1 MKTIYSNISK
11 RMFSFFVAVVMAIST
26 VPFAAASAFA
36 AEQGISIVTDKITP
50 DTTSV
55 EINIGQS
62 ITGGFAKVIQLD
74 SGEEYDTS
82 QFFQYTGL
90 SDVIG
95 YTSIQ
100 EGKNT
105 VSLVTAPT
113 EGKQVVA
120 ILRDTSNGFD
130 NMQEYVSD
138 AVTVTAS
145 DGTSGGE
152 TTKPTEAEILAGCE
166 VTIDEFTDGKIAEN
180 ATSLTAHV
188 KLHSSVESCY
198 MKVVAYPANAAFDP
212 DNGSVTKVLFSQQVR
227 DGETYTCNFA
237 ASNLPLQVGQKVCA
251 YLNVPVSE
259 DSEGDYNY
267 RQKQSRELE
276 VVDEN
281 GNGFTDYTWPEVH
294 ITDTDLKAGDTKLHI
309 TFSADDRLLAYAKD
323 SNVDFGMTVSI
334 QQYPQDEKFDFDG
347 DYMHRLISPTQFTEN
362 LTDYEIELEEPL
374 LAGYRVRAVVYW
386 NQNTALY
393 IPKGNDYEAAG
404 ILDDSVL
411 IPAEAVAPT
420 VKINADKIKAGAE
433 SVTVAAEGDV
443 PKDSVVIVRQYKT
456 NDTTNFV
463 GIFGSYPN
471 AVAGNL
477 TITKNPAIGKD
488 LEKGN
493 YVGAVLISGGEEI
506 ASSNIVPIVGADEVE
521 KPVLTVNGN
530 VYEGDTKVSLAVSN
544 TDLIPAGK
552 GTINL
557 YKADEDGTVDVW
569 GGEAVSVGS
578 LSPVASGDAVEI
590 PVTGTLTAG
599 DVIVPYIY
607 YYDIDADNQY
617 YYSGTA
623 FTVKAKTEG
632 DNISVSPETLTADTE
647 SITVSVNGYDSYKGG
662 YVFAKL
668 VNSSTADAD
677 SGTSLGSKSFT
688 GTGNYT
694 FDVKGKLTPQK
705 YVLVYLY
712 KYDSDADKT
721 DYSEKVYIPV
731 GGKIVKEP
739 EVEIVTSKIL
749 STDKSV
755 YVKADFDSELTGK
768 LSLYT
773 YNYSGAFD
781 STNEGNVLLY
791 EGSVTPSASSSK
803 ITFTDDL
810 TAGDK
815 LVAVLTLTGGESDV
829 VKVSD
834 AKTIQAPPQIT
845 TPTAYINE
853 KHISEG
859 DTKMTTYLNFEKSYY
874 DTVSYVLYNYK
885 GDELDESTAKVVSE
899 REIYVP
905 GSETMGFKAD
915 ARPLEAGSK
924 LVIKLTLVK
933 NGVATVVY
941 SNVKEVE
948 AAPDWATPTVS
959 IDVAA
964 VRVTDTT
971 IPVTVTYDKG
981 YTEMDEYYC
990 NVTAYQFPST
1000 YTDDEFEENELHES
1014 TTITQRIGQCDAD
1027 KDNKEHFTT
1036 IQIPVKADTL
1046 EAGKRLIVKLR
1057 LPHPEWAGE
1066 EADYLSYSV
1075 PVIGA
1080 DEEIPVAKVLL
1091 FNLGE
1096 DTVKG
1101 SKIRAILQGM
1111 GIEAVTVEKSQ
1122 INQSVGYLAGMKGF
1136 AGDAEDFTGDGYTT
1150 DFMLMSSL
1158 SETQMD
1164 QFLAKMREADAVI
1177 DHKAIVTETNK
1188 QWSFK
1193 KLIGEIEEEH
1203 EVMQAWIALSNAI
1216 KEAEKLKE
1224 ADYDA
1229 EDWAAFA
1236 KVLQYAKDVSQ
1247 VENTAKDYNETTEKL
1262 KDAYRT
1268 LTGVSLDRFTVKVE
1282 GSTAETTGA
1291 GTYRAGQTVSVSAG
1305 SKSGYRFLG
1314 WQADGVTFADAS
1326 ALETTFEMPEKDVTV
1341 TAQWK
1346 KKSSHSGGTSNS
1358 GNTGNTKDETKADES
1373 KDNEE
1378 SKDDSKNDGTNNAE
1392 KPAKTIV
1399 TMQIGSKHISVNGA
1413 VSEKDA
1419 APVIR
1424 NDRTLVPI
1432 RFITESL
1439 GGAVAWNGE
1448 IREVVLTID
1457 GREIRMTIGKTLENY
1472 GVAPVII
1479 DSRTFVPVRFVAD
1492 TLGAE
1497 TAWEDA
1503 TKTVTVTK

>member
-11 RMFSFFVAVVMAIST
+11 RMVSFFVAVVMAIST

-36 AEQGISIVTDKITP
+36 AEQERISIVTNTITP
-50 DTTSV
+50 NTK
-55 EINIGQS
+55 EIVVNLGQS
-62 ITGGFAKVIQLD
+62 GTVGGLKILQLD
-74 SGEEYDTS
+74 NGESYSSTKFLDTGADLSGFVPYGT
-82 QFFQYTGL
+82 L
-90 SDVIG
+90 
-95 YTSIQ
+95 Q
-100 EGKNT
+100 EGENT
-105 VSLVTAPT
+105 IALTGTPT
-113 EGKQVVA
+113 VGKEVVA
-120 ILRDTSNGFD
+120 VLRDASGDTKD
-130 NMQEYVSD
+130 YVSD

-166 VTIDEFTDGKIAEN
+166 VTIDEFADGKITED
-180 ATSLTAHV
+180 ATSFTAHV

-198 MKVVAYPANAAFDP
+198 MNVVVYPANAEFDP
-212 DNGSVTKVLFSQQVR
+212 DSSATKILYYAKVE
-227 DGETYTCNFA
+227 DGKTYTCNFA
-237 ASNLPLQVGQKVCA
+237 ESLLPLQVGQKVCA
-251 YLNVPVSE
+251 YLNVPVDKE
-259 DSEGDYNY
+259 NYFY
-267 RQKQSRELE
+267 RQKQSRELV

-309 TFSADDRLLAYAKD
+309 NFSADDRLLAYAKD

-334 QQYPQDEKFDFDG
+334 QQYPQDEKFDFEG
-347 DYMHRLISPTQFTEN
+347 DYMRRLISPTQFTEN
-362 LTDYEIELEEPL
+362 LKDYEIELEEPL

-404 ILDDSVL
+404 IPDDSVL

-433 SVTVAAEGDV
+433 SVTVAAEGDI
-443 PKDSVVIVRQYKT
+443 PEGSVVIVRQYKT
-456 NDTTNFV
+456 NDTTNLAGV
-463 GIFGSYPN
+463 FGSYPN

-477 TITKNPAIGKD
+477 TVTKHSAIGKD

-521 KPVLTVNGN
+521 KPILTVNGN
-530 VYEGDTKVSLAVSN
+530 VYEGDTKVSLTVSN
-544 TDLIPAGK
+544 TDLIPEGK
-552 GTINL
+552 GMITL
-557 YKADEDGTVDVW
+557 YKADADGKVDVY
-569 GGEAVSVGS
+569 GEPVSVGS
-578 LSPVASGDAVEI
+578 KSPVVSGDAVEI
-590 PVTGTLTAG
+590 SVTKALTAG
-599 DVIVPYIY
+599 DMIVPYIY
-607 YYDIDADNQY
+607 YVDDADETHY
-617 YYSGTA
+617 YPGTA

-688 GTGNYT
+688 GTGSYT

-721 DYSEKVYIPV
+721 YYSDKIYIPV
-731 GGKIVKEP
+731 GGKIVKESV
-739 EVEIVTSKIL
+739 VEITTPNIS

-755 YVKADFDSELTGK
+755 YVKADFDSELTGT
-768 LSLYT
+768 LRLYT

-791 EGSVTPSASSSK
+791 EGSVAPSASSSK
-803 ITFTDDL
+803 ITFTNDL
-810 TAGDK
+810 TAGNK

-853 KHISEG
+853 KHVSEG

-933 NGVATVVY
+933 NGAATVVY

-959 IDVAA
+959 IDVAV

-990 NVTAYQFPST
+990 NVTAYQFPSI
-1000 YTDDEFEENELHES
+1000 YTDDEFEEKELHES

-1027 KDNKEHFTT
+1027 KDNKEHLTT
-1036 IQIPVKADTL
+1036 IQIPVKNTL

-1101 SKIRAILQGM
+1101 GKIRAILQEM

-1136 AGDAEDFTGDGYTT
+1136 TGDAEEFTGDGYTT

-1164 QFLAKMREADAVI
+1164 QFLAKMRAADAVI
-1177 DHKAIVTETNK
+1177 DHKAVVTETNK

-1193 KLIGEIEEEH
+1193 QLIGEIEEEH

-1224 ADYDA
+1224 AEYDA
-1229 EDWAAFA
+1229 EDWAAFTKA
-1236 KVLQYAKDVSQ
+1236 LQYAKNVSQ
-1247 VENTAKDYNETTEKL
+1247 VENTAKDYNDATEKL

-1268 LTGVSLDRFTVKVE
+1268 LTGVSLEKFTVKVE

-1291 GTYRAGQTVSVSAG
+1291 GTYRAGETVSVSTG
-1305 SKSGYRFLG
+1305 SKGGYRFLG
-1314 WQADGVTFADAS
+1314 WQADGVTLADAK
-1326 ALETTFEMPEKDVTV
+1326 ALETTFVMPENDATI

-1346 KKSSHSGGTSNS
+1346 KKKSGSTSGS
-1358 GNTGNTKDETKADES
+1358 GSKKDETKADES
-1373 KDNEE
+1373 KNNEE
-1378 SKDDSKNDGTNNAE
+1378 SKDENKNDGKNSTE
-1392 KPAKTIV
+1392 EPAKTIV

-1432 RFITESL
+1432 RFVTESL
-1439 GGAVAWNGE
+1439 GGTVAWNGE

-1479 DSRTFVPVRFVAD
+1479 DSRTFVPIRFVAD

>member
-11 RMFSFFVAVVMAIST
+11 RMVSFFVAVVMAIST

-36 AEQGISIVTDKITP
+36 AERERISIVTNTITP
-50 DTTSV
+50 NTK
-55 EINIGQS
+55 EIVVNLGQS
-62 ITGGFAKVIQLD
+62 GTVGFVKILQLD
-74 SGEEYDTS
+74 SGESYSSKLFDANAALSEIVGYAGLQAGENTIAL
-82 QFFQYTGL
+82 TGTPT
-90 SDVIG
+90 V
-95 YTSIQ
+95 
-100 EGKNT
+100 GK
-105 VSLVTAPT
+105 
-113 EGKQVVA
+113 EVVA
-120 ILRDTSNGFD
+120 VLRDASGKIED
-130 NMQEYVSD
+130 YVSD

-166 VTIDEFTDGKIAEN
+166 VTIDEFTDGKITED

-212 DNGSVTKVLFSQQVR
+212 DNGSVTKTLFTQQVK
-227 DGETYTCNFA
+227 DGETYTCNFTE
-237 ASNLPLQVGQKVCA
+237 SNLPLQVGQKVCA

-259 DSEGDYNY
+259 DREGDYNY

-276 VVDEN
+276 VVDKD
-281 GNGFTDYTWPEVH
+281 GNGFKDYTWPEVH

-323 SNVDFGMTVSI
+323 ESLKFGMTISI
-334 QQYPQDEKFDFDG
+334 QQYPKDEKFDLDAPT
-347 DYMHRLISPTQFTEN
+347 YMRSLVSPMNMTEN
-362 LTDYEIELEEPL
+362 LENYEVTLKEPL
-374 LAGYRVRAVVYW
+374 RAGYRVRAIVYW
-386 NQNTALY
+386 DQNADLY

-404 ILDDSVL
+404 IPDDSVL

-433 SVTVAAEGDV
+433 SVTVAAEGDI
-443 PKDSVVIVRQYKT
+443 PEGSVVIVRQYKT
-456 NDTTNFV
+456 NDTTNLAGV
-463 GIFGSYPN
+463 FGSYPN

-477 TITKNPAIGKD
+477 TVTKHSAIGKD

-521 KPVLTVNGN
+521 KPILTVNGN

-544 TDLIPAGK
+544 TDLIPEGK
-552 GTINL
+552 GMITL
-557 YKADEDGTVDVW
+557 YKADADGKVDVY
-569 GGEAVSVGS
+569 GEPVSVGS
-578 LSPVASGDAVEI
+578 KSPVVSGDAVEI
-590 PVTGTLTAG
+590 SVTKALTAG
-599 DVIVPYIY
+599 DMIVPYIY
-607 YYDIDADNQY
+607 YVDDADETHY
-617 YYSGTA
+617 YPGTA

-647 SITVSVNGYDSYKGG
+647 SIAVSVNGYDSYKDG

-677 SGTSLGSKSFT
+677 SGTSLGSKPFT
-688 GTGNYT
+688 GTGSYT

-712 KYDSDADKT
+712 KYDSDTDKT
-721 DYSEKVYIPV
+721 DYSDNIYIPV
-731 GGKIVKEP
+731 GGKIVKESV
-739 EVEIVTSKIL
+739 VEITTPNIS

-768 LSLYT
+768 LRLYT
-773 YNYSGAFD
+773 YSYSGAFD

-791 EGSVTPSASSSK
+791 EGSVAPSASGSK

-810 TAGDK
+810 TTGNK

-834 AKTIQAPPQIT
+834 AKTIQAPPQIA

-853 KHISEG
+853 KHVSEG

-899 REIYVP
+899 KEIYIP

-933 NGVATVVY
+933 KGVATVVY

-990 NVTAYQFPST
+990 NVTAYQFPSV
-1000 YTDDEFEENELHES
+1000 YTDDEFEEKELHES

-1036 IQIPVKADTL
+1036 IQIPVKNTL

-1101 SKIRAILQGM
+1101 SKIRAILQEM
-1111 GIEAVTVEKSQ
+1111 GIEAITVEKSQ

-1136 AGDAEDFTGDGYTT
+1136 TGDAEEFTGDGYTT

-1164 QFLAKMREADAVI
+1164 QFLAKMRAADAVI
-1177 DHKAIVTETNK
+1177 DHKAVVTETNK

-1193 KLIGEIEEEH
+1193 QLIGEIEEEH

-1224 ADYDA
+1224 AEYDA

-1236 KVLQYAKDVSQ
+1236 KVLQHAKDVSQ
-1247 VENTAKDYNETTEKL
+1247 VENTAKDYNDTTKEL

-1268 LTGVSLDRFTVKVE
+1268 LTGVSLEKFTVKVE

-1291 GTYRAGQTVSVSAG
+1291 GTYRAGETVSVSTG
-1305 SKSGYRFLG
+1305 SKGGYRFLG
-1314 WQADGVTFADAS
+1314 WQADGVTLADAN
-1326 ALETTFEMPEKDVTV
+1326 ALETTFVMPENDVTI

-1346 KKSSHSGGTSNS
+1346 KKKSSSTSGS
-1358 GNTGNTKDETKADES
+1358 GSKKDETKADES
-1373 KDNEE
+1373 KNNEE
-1378 SKDDSKNDGTNNAE
+1378 SKDENKNDGKNSTE
-1392 KPAKTIV
+1392 EPAKTIV

-1432 RFITESL
+1432 RFVTESL
-1439 GGAVAWNGE
+1439 GGTVAWNGE

-1479 DSRTFVPVRFVAD
+1479 DSRTFVPIRFVAD